1 MKQPTL
7 HKIYPYLRSHK
18 KFPHVWCPG
27 CGIGIVLGTLVR
39 SIDTLGLQK
48 DNIALVSGIGCT
60 GRMPVY
66 VDFNT
71 LHTTHGRALAFATGL
86 KIARPEMNVIVV
98 MGDGDALAIGG
109 NHFIHAARRN
119 IGITTIIVNNL
130 IYGMT
135 GGQSSPTTPTGSIA
149 TTAAYGNI
157 EQPFDISRMAE
168 AAGAAFVAR
177 STVVHVFE
185 LEKLMER
192 ALGKKGFAVL
202 EVISNCHVGYGRQ
215 NTMPSAVEMLNW
227 MRHNSVSLS
236 TPPDKIEGKIT
247 RGVMVDK
254 DVPEYTDLYQQV
266 IDRATH
272 SAHPLGQI
280 PRP

>member
-1 MKQPTL
+1 MKQPMFHT
-7 HKIYPYLRSHK
+7 IYPYLRSHK

-27 CGIGIVLGTLVR
+27 CGIGIVLGTLIR
-39 SIDTLGLQK
+39 AIDHLGLQK
-48 DNIALVSGIGCT
+48 DDIALVSGIGCT

-71 LHTTHGRALAFATGL
+71 LHTTHGRAIPFATGL
-86 KIARPEMNVIVV
+86 KMARPEMHVIVV

-119 IGITTIIVNNL
+119 IGLTAIVVNNL

-135 GGQSSPTTPTGSIA
+135 GGQCSPTTPTGSLA
-149 TTAAYGNI
+149 TTAVYGNI
-157 EQPFDISRMAE
+157 EQPFDISRVAE
-168 AAGAAFVAR
+168 AAGAPFVAR

-185 LEKLMER
+185 MEKLMEK
-192 ALGKKGFAVL
+192 ALQKKGFAVL

-215 NTMPSAVEMLNW
+215 NQMPAAVDMLKW
-227 MRHNSVSLS
+227 MRQNTLSVG

-247 RGVMVDK
+247 RGILVDK
-254 DVPEYTDLYQQV
+254 ELPEYTELYEK
-266 IDRATH
+266 IILKAKET
-272 SAHPLGQI
+272 SSGSTSP
-280 PRP
+280 